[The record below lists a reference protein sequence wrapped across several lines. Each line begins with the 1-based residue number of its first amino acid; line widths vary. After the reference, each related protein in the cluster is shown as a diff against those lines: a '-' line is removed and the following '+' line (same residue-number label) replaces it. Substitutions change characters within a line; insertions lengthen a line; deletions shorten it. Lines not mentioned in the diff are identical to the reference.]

1 MATASP
7 TFGVFDLGL
16 DETEGT
22 LISPEFP
29 TRAQA
34 SSRLRGV
41 FNEYHRLPQVY
52 AAKNLST
59 GEIVG
64 SVFRNAAAP
73 KLQRERCASGPGG
86 GV

>member
-1 MATASP
+1 M

-16 DETEGT
+16 DEMGDT

-34 SSRLRGV
+34 SCRLRGL
-41 FNEYHRLPQVY
+41 FNEYHRLPQLY
-52 AAKNLST
+52 AVKNLST

-64 SVFRNAAAP
+64 SVFRNAAAR
-73 KLQRERCASGPGG
+73 KLQRDRRASGPRGI
-86 GV
+86 